1 MPRYGYDRLS
11 AQDNSFLLFETPN
24 VHMHVASTMVFE
36 VGPFRTADGGIDV
49 ERFRR
54 ATEAILHRVPRY
66 RQKLHWI
73 PGFQH
78 AVWVDDP
85 RFNLDFHIRH
95 TALPKPGSATQ
106 LKRLSARIMSQP
118 LDRRRPLWENWLV
131 EGLDGGDRF
140 ALITKIHHCMIDG
153 ASGMDL
159 SQILMSISPDV
170 PEVEP
175 PPPFVPKRAPSRFE
189 LWREEV
195 ARSLGTPFRVA
206 RDLRRFSEE
215 TDDVRHEVRT
225 RLRAVIK
232 MAGMGL
238 SADDTPLNGTV
249 GPHRRFDWWRV
260 PLADLKAM
268 RHALDCTINDVVL
281 TVVTGAVREYLLL
294 RGVDPAGLTF
304 RVSAPVSVRNAEQKG
319 KLGNH
324 VSSWVIALPI
334 REAEAS
340 AQLAAIHAETARLKE
355 ERTALGVETIMKL
368 AEFTPSTLLTL
379 GARSVSGPIN
389 TIVTNVPGPQF
400 PLYLQGA
407 RMLEL
412 YPQVPLL
419 ESLGVGIALAS
430 YDGFVH
436 WGFNSDPDLVPDA
449 DVFVEQIRASYA
461 RVAAAA
467 KVVAQTPP
475 PVAAEQGKATR
486 RPARAAKTTNGSV
499 AGATP

>member
-11 AQDNSFLLFETPN
+11 AQDNSFLLFETPY
-24 VHMHVASTMVFE
+24 VHMHVASTLIFE
-36 VGPFRTADGGIDV
+36 TGPFRTAEGGVDV

-95 TALPKPGSATQ
+95 TALPKPGSAAQ
-106 LKRLSARIMSQP
+106 LKRLSARVMSQP

-159 SQILMSISPDV
+159 SQIMMSISPEV
-170 PEVEP
+170 PEIEP
-175 PPPFVPKRAPSRFE
+175 PPPFIPKHAPSRFE
-189 LWREEV
+189 LWRAEV
-195 ARSLGTPFRVA
+195 TRSFGTPFRIA

-215 TDDVRHEVRT
+215 TDDVRDEIRT

-232 MAGMGL
+232 MAGMGM
-238 SADDTPLNGTV
+238 SADETPLNGPV
-249 GPHRRFDWWRV
+249 GPHRRFDWWRI
-260 PLADLKAM
+260 PLAEMKAM
-268 RHALDCTINDVVL
+268 RHALGCTINDVVL
-281 TVVTGAVREYLLL
+281 TVVTGAVREYLIL
-294 RGVDPAGLTF
+294 RGVDPTSLTF
-304 RVSAPVSVRNAEQKG
+304 RVSSPVSVRNDEDKG

-324 VSSWVIALPI
+324 VSSWVIPLPI
-334 REAEAS
+334 SEADPR

-355 ERTALGVETIMKL
+355 ERTALGVQTIMKL

-379 GARSVSGPIN
+379 GARSASGPIN

-407 RMLEL
+407 RLLEL

-419 ESLGVGIALAS
+419 ESLGIGIALAS
-430 YDGFVH
+430 YDGHVH
-436 WGFNSDPDLVPDA
+436 WGFNSDPDILPDA

-461 RVAAAA
+461 RVAQAAKLSAEAPPAAA
-467 KVVAQTPP
+467 
-475 PVAAEQGKATR
+475 GRKA
-486 RPARAAKTTNGSV
+486 ARAHTAKTTNGS
-499 AGATP
+499 AANATH

>member
-11 AQDNSFLLFETPN
+11 AQDNSFLIWETPY
-24 VHMHVASTMVFE
+24 VHMHVASTLILE

-49 ERFRR
+49 ERFKR
-54 ATEAILHRVPRY
+54 ATEAVLHRIPRY

-95 TALPKPGSATQ
+95 TALPKPGSAAQ
-106 LKRLSARIMSQP
+106 LKRLSARIMSQQ

-140 ALITKIHHCMIDG
+140 ALITKIHHCMIDC

-159 SQILMSISPDV
+159 SQILMSTS
-170 PEVEP
+170 PEVREIEP
-175 PPPFVPKRAPSRFE
+175 PPPFVPKQAPGRFE
-189 LWREEV
+189 LWRQEV
-195 ARSLGTPFRVA
+195 GRSLGTPFRIA

-215 TDDVRHEVRT
+215 TDDARAEIRT
-225 RLRAVIK
+225 RLRAVVK

-238 SADDTPLNGTV
+238 SADATPLNGPV

-260 PLADLKAM
+260 PLAELKAM
-268 RHALDCTINDVVL
+268 RHALGCTINDVVL
-281 TVVTGAVREYLLL
+281 TVVTGAVREYLIH
-294 RGVDPAGLTF
+294 RGIDPGSLTF
-304 RVSAPVSVRNAEQKG
+304 RVSSPVSVRNAEEKG
-319 KLGNH
+319 KLGNR

-334 REAEAS
+334 TEADPRE
-340 AQLAAIHAETARLKE
+340 QLAAIHAETARLKE

-379 GARSVSGPIN
+379 GARSASGPIN

-407 RMLEL
+407 RLLEL
-412 YPQVPLL
+412 YPQVPLM
-419 ESLGVGIALAS
+419 ESLGIGIALAS
-430 YDGFVH
+430 YDGHVH
-436 WGFNSDPDLVPDA
+436 WGFNSDPDVVPDA

-467 KVVAQTPP
+467 KLTHDAPP
-475 PVAAEQGKATR
+475 AGARSKGKAVR
-486 RPARAAKTTNGSV
+486 SARGPKTTNGSA
-499 AGATP
+499 AGAAH

>member
-11 AQDNSFLLFETPN
+11 AQDNSFLIWETPY
-24 VHMHVASTMVFE
+24 VHMHVASTLILE
-36 VGPFRTADGGIDV
+36 TGPFRTAEGGIDV
-49 ERFRR
+49 DRFKR
-54 ATEAILHRVPRY
+54 ATEAVLHRIPRY

-78 AVWVDDP
+78 AAWVDDP

-95 TALPKPGSATQ
+95 TALPKPGSAAQ

-131 EGLDGGDRF
+131 EGLEGGERF
-140 ALITKIHHCMIDG
+140 ALVTKIHHCMIDG

-159 SQILMSISPDV
+159 SQILMSASPEV

-175 PPPFVPKRAPSRFE
+175 PLPFVPKPAPSRLE
-189 LWREEV
+189 LWRNEV
-195 ARSLGTPFRVA
+195 ARSLGTPLRIA

-215 TDDVRHEVRT
+215 TDDVRAEIGT
-225 RLRAVIK
+225 RLRAVVK
-232 MAGMGL
+232 MMGMGM
-238 SADDTPLNGTV
+238 SADQTPLNGTV

-260 PLADLKAM
+260 PLAELKAM
-268 RHALDCTINDVVL
+268 RKGFGCTINDVVL
-281 TVVTGAVREYLLL
+281 TVVTGAVREYLIL
-294 RGVDPAGLTF
+294 RGVDPSSLTF
-304 RVSAPVSVRNAEQKG
+304 RVSAPVSVRNAEEKG
-319 KLGNH
+319 KLGNR

-334 REAEAS
+334 GEADPL

-355 ERTALGVETIMKL
+355 ERTALGVETIMAM

-379 GARSVSGPIN
+379 GARAASGPIN

-407 RMLEL
+407 RLLEL
-412 YPQVPLL
+412 YPLVPLM
-419 ESLGVGIALAS
+419 ESLGIGIALAS
-430 YDGFVH
+430 YDGHVH
-436 WGFNSDPDLVPDA
+436 WGFNSDPDVVPDA

-467 KVVAQTPP
+467 
-475 PVAAEQGKATR
+475 TR
-486 RPARAAKTTNGSV
+486 
-499 AGATP
+499 AGATPSVAATEARAGRTSRARRTTDGSARTATH

>member
-1 MPRYGYDRLS
+1 MPSYTYDRLS
-11 AQDNSFLLFETPN
+11 AQDNSFLIWETPY
-24 VHMHVASTMVFE
+24 VHMHVASTLIFE
-36 VGPFRTADGGIDV
+36 TGPFRTAEGGIDI
-49 ERFRR
+49 ERFKR
-54 ATEAILHRVPRY
+54 ATEAVLHRIPRY
-66 RQKLHWI
+66 RQKLHLI

-95 TALPKPGSATQ
+95 TALPKPGSPAQ
-106 LKRLSARIMSQP
+106 LKRLAARIMSQQ
-118 LDRRRPLWENWLV
+118 LDRRRPLWENWV
-131 EGLDGGDRF
+131 IEGLEGGERF
-140 ALITKIHHCMIDG
+140 ALISKIHHCMIDG

-159 SQILMSISPDV
+159 SQILMSTSPEV
-170 PEVEP
+170 PELEP
-175 PPPFVPKRAPSRFE
+175 PPPFVPRASPSRLE
-189 LWREEV
+189 LLRGELL
-195 ARSLGTPFRVA
+195 RSLGTPLRIA

-215 TDDVRHEVRT
+215 AEDVRAEVGT
-225 RLRAVIK
+225 RLRAVAK

-238 SADDTPLNGTV
+238 SADATPLNGPV

-268 RHALDCTINDVVL
+268 RRALACTINDVVL
-281 TVVTGAVREYLLL
+281 TVVTGAVREYLVL
-294 RGVDPAGLTF
+294 RGVDPGSLTF
-304 RVSAPVSVRNAEQKG
+304 RISAPVSVRNPEEKG
-319 KLGNH
+319 KLGNR
-324 VSSWVIALPI
+324 VSSWVIPLPI
-334 REAEAS
+334 AEAEPR

-379 GARSVSGPIN
+379 GARSASGPIN

-407 RMLEL
+407 RLVEL
-412 YPQVPLL
+412 YPQVPLM
-419 ESLGVGIALAS
+419 ESLGIGIALAS

-436 WGFNSDPDLVPDA
+436 WGFNSDPDVVPDA

-467 KVVAQTPP
+467 QVAAEAPP
-475 PVAAEQGKATR
+475 PVAAEKR
-486 RPARAAKTTNGSV
+486 KPARGARATKLGNGGV
-499 AGATP
+499 AGVTP

>member
-1 MPRYGYDRLS
+1 MPSYAYERLS
-11 AQDNSFLLFETPN
+11 AQDNSFLIWETPN
-24 VHMHVASTMVFE
+24 VHMHVSSTMVFE
-36 VGPFRTADGGIDV
+36 VGPFRTAEGGIDI
-49 ERFRR
+49 ERFKR

-95 TALPKPGSATQ
+95 TALPRPGSAAQ
-106 LKRLSARIMSQP
+106 LKRLSARIMSQH

-131 EGLDGGDRF
+131 EGLEGGDRF

-159 SQILMSISPDV
+159 SQILMSTSPET
-170 PEVEP
+170 PEHER
-175 PPPFVPKRAPSRFE
+175 PPPFVPRPSPSRFE
-189 LWREEV
+189 LWRNEV
-195 ARSLGTPFRVA
+195 VRQIATPLRIA

-215 TDDVRHEVRT
+215 TDDVRDEIKT
-225 RLRAVIK
+225 RLRAVVK

-238 SADDTPLNGTV
+238 SADETPLNGPV

-260 PLADLKAM
+260 PLAEMKAM
-268 RHALDCTINDVVL
+268 RRALGCTINDVVL
-281 TVVTGAVREYLLL
+281 TVVTGAVREYLIL
-294 RGVDPAGLTF
+294 RGIDPGSLTF
-304 RVSAPVSVRNAEQKG
+304 RVSAPVSVRHEEQKG

-324 VSSWVIALPI
+324 VSSWVIELPI
-334 REAEAS
+334 AEAAPE

-368 AEFTPSTLLTL
+368 AEFTPGALLTL
-379 GARSVSGPIN
+379 GARSASGPIN

-407 RMLEL
+407 KMLEL
-412 YPQVPLL
+412 YPQVPLM

-436 WGFNSDPDLVPDA
+436 WGFNSDPDTVPDA
-449 DVFVEQIRASYA
+449 DVFVEQIRASYE

-467 KVVAQTPP
+467 KVAAKAPP
-475 PVAAEQGKATR
+475 LEPPKA
-486 RPARAAKTTNGSV
+486 ARAARAGKTTNGSA

>member
-11 AQDNSFLLFETPN
+11 AQDNSFLIWETPY
-24 VHMHVASTMVFE
+24 VHMHVASTMILE
-36 VGPFRTADGGIDV
+36 VGPFRTAAGGIDV
-49 ERFRR
+49 ERFER
-54 ATEAILHRVPRY
+54 ATEAVLHRIPRY

-95 TALPKPGSATQ
+95 TALPKPGSAAQ
-106 LKRLSARIMSQP
+106 LKRLSARIMSQQ

-131 EGLDGGDRF
+131 EGLDGGERF

-159 SQILMSISPDV
+159 SQILMSTS
-170 PEVEP
+170 PEVRELEP
-175 PPPFVPKRAPSRFE
+175 PPPFVPKQAPSRIE
-189 LWREEV
+189 LWRREV
-195 ARSLGTPFRVA
+195 ARSLGTPLRIA

-215 TDDVRHEVRT
+215 TDDVRDEIRT
-225 RLRAVIK
+225 RLRAVVK
-232 MAGMGL
+232 MAGMGM
-238 SADDTPLNGTV
+238 SADATPLNGPV

-260 PLADLKAM
+260 PLADMKAM
-268 RHALDCTINDVVL
+268 RHALGCTINDVVL
-281 TVVTGAVREYLLL
+281 TVVTGAVREYLIH
-294 RGVDPAGLTF
+294 RGVDPGSLTF
-304 RVSAPVSVRNAEQKG
+304 RVSSPVSVRNAEEKG
-319 KLGNH
+319 KLGNR

-334 REAEAS
+334 TEADPRE
-340 AQLAAIHAETARLKE
+340 QLAAIHAETARLKE

-379 GARSVSGPIN
+379 GARSASGPIN

-407 RMLEL
+407 RLLEL
-412 YPQVPLL
+412 YPQVPLMD
-419 ESLGVGIALAS
+419 SLGIGIALAS
-430 YDGFVH
+430 YDGHVH
-436 WGFNSDPDLVPDA
+436 WGFNSDPDVLPDA

-461 RVAAAA
+461 QVAAAA
-467 KVVAQTPP
+467 KLSRDAPP
-475 PVAAEQGKATR
+475 ALVSGKGK
-486 RPARAAKTTNGSV
+486 PARSARGPKTTNGSA
-499 AGATP
+499 AGAAH

>member
-11 AQDNSFLLFETPN
+11 AQDNSFLIWETPY
-24 VHMHVASTMVFE
+24 VHMHVASTLIFE

-49 ERFRR
+49 ERFKR
-54 ATEAILHRVPRY
+54 ATEAVLHRIPRY

-95 TALPKPGSATQ
+95 TALPKPGSAAQ
-106 LKRLSARIMSQP
+106 LKRLSARIMSQQ

-131 EGLDGGDRF
+131 EGLDGGERF

-153 ASGMDL
+153 SSGMDL
-159 SQILMSISPDV
+159 SQILMSTS
-170 PEVEP
+170 PEVRELEP
-175 PPPFVPKRAPSRFE
+175 PPPFVPKAAPSRFE
-189 LWREEV
+189 LWRQEM
-195 ARSLGTPFRVA
+195 ARSLGTPLRIA

-215 TDDVRHEVRT
+215 TDDVRDEIRT
-225 RLRAVIK
+225 RLRAVVK
-232 MAGMGL
+232 MAGMGM
-238 SADDTPLNGTV
+238 SADATPLNGAV

-260 PLADLKAM
+260 PLGDLKAM
-268 RHALDCTINDVVL
+268 RHALGCTINDVVL
-281 TVVTGAVREYLLL
+281 TVVTGAVREYLIL
-294 RGVDPAGLTF
+294 RGVDPGSLTF
-304 RVSAPVSVRNAEQKG
+304 RVSSPVSVRNAEEKG
-319 KLGNH
+319 KLGNR

-334 REAEAS
+334 AEADPRE
-340 AQLAAIHAETARLKE
+340 QLAAIHAETARLKE

-379 GARSVSGPIN
+379 GARSASGPIN

-407 RMLEL
+407 RLLEL
-412 YPQVPLL
+412 YPQVPLMD
-419 ESLGVGIALAS
+419 SLGIGIALAS
-430 YDGFVH
+430 YDGHVH
-436 WGFNSDPDLVPDA
+436 WGFNSDPDVVPDA

-467 KVVAQTPP
+467 KLAPDAPPAVAGK
-475 PVAAEQGKATR
+475 GKAIRSAR
-486 RPARAAKTTNGSV
+486 RPKTTNGSA
-499 AGATP
+499 AGAAH